1 MVINDDFKTSIIIIR
16 DDFKHINK
24 SLSTPTLS
32 RSYHYVLPEFVSV
45 RNSLKKTFD
54 N

>member
-1 MVINDDFKTSIIIIR
+1 MVINDDFKTSLIIIK

-24 SLSTPTLS
+24 SLSTA
-32 RSYHYVLPEFVSV
+32 REFVSV